1 MIAFALFSSG
11 PEVPDSSV
19 LTIELGGPVA
29 EMPPMDPIERF
40 FSQGLALP
48 TLILQLDKAAADPR
62 IQAVLFHIRPL
73 QGGFA
78 QVQELR
84 QGIERVRAAG
94 KPVICLLD
102 MATLNATRELYLA
115 TAADKVYLVPAFLGP
130 MAGIAGQFMHL
141 GGLLDKVGVAVEYE
155 RVGEY
160 KSAVETF
167 AGYGMSEPAR
177 ENANALLDGLYAQL
191 VDGIASG
198 RKLEPELVR
207 ELVEQAPS
215 TGAEYMS
222 AGLADGIADRDDVL
236 EKAGFADAEEV
247 GLGTYVHV
255 DPTDLELRNGP
266 PVALIFAQG
275 TIVSGGGGRGSR
287 SFSAGRVA
295 DALEAASDDE
305 DVQAIVLR
313 IDSGGGSAL
322 ASDELWRVIRRT
334 AEDTPVVISMGNAA
348 ASGGYY
354 LASAANVIVAEPA
367 TLTGSIGVFLIRA
380 SFGGLYEKL
389 GVDAEVIVRGDYA
402 AINAN
407 ANLLTEEQ
415 RTRTQSIVRSAYDD
429 FLDRVAEGRDMTR
442 EEVDQLGRGQVFL
455 GQVAFERGLVDAVGG
470 LHTAVELAKEEA
482 GIDPDVDVER
492 RVYPGPRGLRDQ
504 LREALSGSLRDSLI
518 DAVLPRELPPIL
530 DAATALLDGE
540 LALLPPYWVEIK

>member
-1 MIAFALFSSG
+1 MIAFALVSSG

-19 LTIELGGPVA
+19 LTIELAGPLA
-29 EMPPMDPIERF
+29 ELPPMDPIERF
-40 FSQGLALP
+40 FSQGVALP

-102 MATLNATRELYLA
+102 LATLNATRELYLA
-115 TAADKVYLVPAFLGP
+115 AAADEIYLVPAFLGP

-141 GGLLDKVGVAVEYE
+141 GGLLDKVGIAVEYE

-191 VDGIASG
+191 VDGIARG
-198 RKLEPELVR
+198 RKLEPDVVR

-215 TGAEYMS
+215 TGAEYIS
-222 AGLADGIADRDDVL
+222 AGLADGIADRDSVL
-236 EKAGFADAEEV
+236 EKAGLADAEEV
-247 GLGTYVHV
+247 ALSTYVHV

-266 PVALIFAQG
+266 TVALIFAQG
-275 TIVSGGGGRGSR
+275 TIVSGGGRGSR
-287 SFSAGRVA
+287 SFSSGRVA
-295 DALEAASDDE
+295 DALEAASEDE

-354 LASAANVIVAEPA
+354 LASAADAIVAEPA

-407 ANLLTEEQ
+407 ANRLTEAQ
-415 RTRTQSIVRSAYDD
+415 RVRTRSIVRSAYDD

-442 EEVDQLGRGQVFL
+442 EDVDRLGRGQVFL
-455 GQVAFERGLVDAVGG
+455 GQAAFEHGLVDAVGG
-470 LHTAVELAKEEA
+470 LHTAVELAKEKA
-482 GIDPDVDVER
+482 GIDPDIDVER
-492 RVYPGPRGLRDQ
+492 RVYPGPRGLREQ
-504 LREALSGSLRDSLI
+504 LREALSGSLRDRLI
-518 DAVLPRELPPIL
+518 DALLPRELPPML
-530 DAATALLDGE
+530 DAATSLLDGE
-540 LALLPPYWVEIK
+540 LALLPPYWIEIR